1 MRLFSGRVAGKKV
14 LALALVGGTWLG
26 SAQAATAYTRVES
39 NLRRVAAPNGLVVGV
54 VPGGTLLTV
63 ACSGQWCR
71 TSYQGRGGYVART
84 LLTPFTRSAPLSG
97 VFYASCRAMRAAN
110 KAPIRLGREGY
121 RVGLDSNSNGV
132 ACDQG
137 DR

>member
-1 MRLFSGRVAGKKV
+1 ML
-14 LALALVGGTWLG
+14 GGSWLG
-26 SAQAATAYTRVES
+26 AAQAATAYTKVES

-63 ACSGQWCR
+63 ACRGQWCR
-71 TSYQGRGGYVART
+71 TSYQGRGGYISQS
-84 LLTPFTRSAPLSG
+84 LLTPFTRSAPLTG
-97 VFYASCRAMRAAN
+97 VFYASCRAMRAAG
-110 KAPIRLGREGY
+110 KAPVRLGRAGY
-121 RVGLDSNSNGV
+121 RTALDSNSNSV